1 MNNLNDK
8 ICEDIDLLRR
18 NLNIDL
24 RKPLDIYLYRS
35 LYRGVMDEQID
46 GIFWQMSLMVMNKIK
61 NIKKDEEFEF

>member
-1 MNNLNDK
+1 MENLNDK

>member
-1 MNNLNDK
+1 MKNLNDK
-8 ICEDIDLLRR
+8 IGEEIDLPRR

-24 RKPLDIYLYRS
+24 RCPLDNLLYKN
-35 LYRGVMDEQID
+35 LYRGVMNEQID

>member
-24 RKPLDIYLYRS
+24 RKQLDIYLYRS

>member
-1 MNNLNDK
+1 MKNLNDK

-24 RKPLDIYLYRS
+24 RNPLDNNLYKS

>member
-1 MNNLNDK
+1 MKNLNDK

-18 NLNIDL
+18 KLNIDL
-24 RKPLDIYLYRS
+24 RCPLDNLLYKN
-35 LYRGVMDEQID
+35 LYRGLMDEQID